1 MSFSRLVVQTSMKN
15 SRWLSLMVL
24 CTGFLLIVVDMT
36 IVNVALPSIQRDL
49 GFSQSGLAWVINAY
63 LIAFGGLLLLAGRL
77 GDLFGRKRVYLVG
90 IGIFTCASLLCGL
103 SFSQPM
109 LIAARFIQGIGGAV
123 SSAVI
128 LAMIVTLFPKPDEQ
142 AKAFGVF
149 SFVASAGAAI
159 GLLAGGVITQA
170 VSWHWIFFVNLPIGV
185 VTATLSARLLASDR
199 GIGIG
204 DGADVLGAVLVTMAL
219 MLGVYTIVES
229 SDYGL
234 GSLHTVGFG
243 ALALGLLAA
252 FVVRQA
258 LGRNPILPLRLFGS
272 RRLSAA
278 NVVQALMS
286 SAFFGFFFL
295 GSLDLQ
301 RVLGYGPMAIGL
313 AFLPVA
319 VVMALFSIRFSAQLI
334 TRFGPLA
341 VLASGQVVVAL
352 AMAMLGLGPTN
363 ANYVVHLL
371 VPLGLLGLGGGLSFP
386 ALAII
391 AMSDARPSD
400 AGLASGLLNTTGQ
413 VGGALGLAV
422 LSSLAGAR
430 TLNLVHDGVGS
441 AAALAGGYHLAWLVG
456 AGTVVI
462 TLALV
467 MSVLRTRTSIEA
479 QVALA
484 EDEAVA

>member
-1 MSFSRLVVQTSMKN
+1 MNNK
-15 SRWLSLMVL
+15 SRWLSLIVL

-77 GDLFGRKRVYLVG
+77 GDLFGRKRVYLAGLAIFVG
-90 IGIFTCASLLCGL
+90 ASLLCGL

-109 LIAARFIQGIGGAV
+109 LIAARFVQGIGGAV

-159 GLLAGGVITQA
+159 GLLAGGLITQA
-170 VSWHWIFFVNLPIGV
+170 VSWHWIFFVNLPIGIA
-185 VTATLSARLLASDR
+185 TAIAAARLLDGDR

-204 DGADVLGAVLVTMAL
+204 KGADAFGAFLVTAAL

-234 GSLHTVGFG
+234 GSAHTLGFG
-243 ALALGLLAA
+243 ALSLALLGAFAA
-252 FVVRQA
+252 RQA
-258 LGRNPILPLRLFGS
+258 FGRNPILPLRMFAS
-272 RRLSAA
+272 RKLSAA

-286 SAFFGFFFL
+286 SAFLGFFFL
-295 GSLDLQ
+295 GSLDLE

-319 VVMALFSIRFSAQLI
+319 IVMGLFSLRLSAQLI
-334 TRFGPLA
+334 NRFGPLA
-341 VLASGQVVVAL
+341 ILIAGQLVIAVAL
-352 AMAMLGLGPTN
+352 AMLGLGPTN
-363 ANYVVHLL
+363 AGYATYLL
-371 VPLGLLGLGGGLSFP
+371 VPLALLGLGGGLSFP
-386 ALAII
+386 SLTII
-391 AMSDARPSD
+391 AMSETSPSD
-400 AGLASGLLNTTGQ
+400 AGLASGLLNTSGQ

-422 LSSLAGAR
+422 LATLAGAR
-430 TLNLVHDGVGS
+430 TLSLVESGSSS

-456 AGTVVI
+456 AGVIVI
-462 TLALV
+462 TLALA
-467 MSVLRTRTSIEA
+467 MSVLRTRPAIA
-479 QVALA
+479 DDMPVAEEECA
-484 EDEAVA
+484 A